1 MDRKNIQGP
10 ECSVEGIQMWNK
22 HDVTFASFSSKK
34 DDAKLP
40 AELYLELEIVM
51 STCRKPA

>member
-10 ECSVEGIQMWNK
+10 GCSVEGTQMWNK

-51 STCRKPA
+51 STCGKPA